1 MCHEQ
6 WALTVIKLLRFFVL
20 ICGKSPRK
28 DIAMK
33 FGSGIDVLDVV
44 TWAEFDLEN
53 LRGVNG

>member
-20 ICGKSPRK
+20 IWGKSPRK